1 MFSLSPEN
9 LSQRILGCGDGPASF
24 NAVASRNGYSVVS
37 ADPIYRFSVE
47 EIKNRIDETAE
58 SIAEQMKRNAREF
71 VWTNF
76 RSVDDLIETRM
87 NAMRKFLGDFLEGL
101 KSGRYVDAALPALP
115 FENQSFD
122 IALCSHFLF
131 LYSKQYDL
139 RFHMESIVEL
149 LRVSRE
155 VRIFPLLELGS
166 MPSRHIESVIGE
178 LERRGYGVER
188 IRVPYEFQE
197 NGNEM
202 LRVA

>member
-1 MFSLSPEN
+1 MFSLSSEN

-24 NAVASRNGYSVVS
+24 NAVASRKGHSVVS

-47 EIKNRIDETAE
+47 EIKSRLDETAE

-71 VWTNF
+71 VWTHF
-76 RSVDDLIETRM
+76 RSVDDLVETRM
-87 NAMRKFLGDFLEGL
+87 NAMGGFLEDFSEGL
-101 KSGRYVDAALPALP
+101 DSGRYVDAALPALP

-131 LYSKQYDL
+131 LYSEQHDL
-139 RFHMESIVEL
+139 RFHLESIVEL

-166 MPSRHIESVIGE
+166 VPSRHIEPAIGE
-178 LERRGYGVER
+178 LEQRGYKVER
-188 IRVPYEFQE
+188 IRVPYEFQK

-202 LRVA
+202 LRVV